1 MRMRA
6 FATVAC
12 VVLATLT
19 AGCASNGADSTEAA
33 ARPEIVQMLRQTAS
47 YEYTPYASP
56 RAMRDAVDV
65 AVVGTVDHV
74 AAAVVRDEL
83 NGQGALVVAL
93 RPTEVWKGM
102 PETRSGLVYFVV
114 PRPNNRG
121 VGVYRTALPKGSQV
135 AMFGV
140 DHPPATDFTTGDPGV
155 TTYIPVPQGLF
166 LYGPAGLEN
175 VWAEE
180 AVGGDWADTHSL
192 AGLRAT
198 VLKR

>member
-1 MRMRA
+1 MRA
-6 FATVAC
+6 IATLAC

-19 AGCASNGADSTEAA
+19 AGCSSTEADSA
-33 ARPEIVQMLRQTAS
+33 DATAKPGIVQILRQTAS

-65 AVVGTVDHV
+65 AVVGIVEHV

-93 RPTEVWKGM
+93 RPTEVWKGV

-114 PRPNNRG
+114 PRPNNVG
-121 VGVYRTALPKGSQV
+121 VDVYRTALPKGSRV
-135 AMFGV
+135 VMFGV
-140 DHPPATDFTTGDPGV
+140 DHAPATDFTTGDPGV
-155 TTYIPVPQGLF
+155 TTYVPVPQGLF

-180 AVGGDWADTHSL
+180 AASGDWAGTGSL
-192 AGLRAT
+192 AGLRAA
-198 VLKR
+198 VLQR

>member
-19 AGCASNGADSTEAA
+19 AGCAANEADSADAA
-33 ARPEIVQMLRQTAS
+33 ANPGIVQMLRQTVS

-56 RAMRDAVDV
+56 RAMRKAVDV
-65 AVVGTVDHV
+65 AVVGTVDHI
-74 AAAVVRDEL
+74 AAAVIRDEL
-83 NGQGALVVAL
+83 DGQGALVIAL
-93 RPTEVWKGM
+93 RPTEIWKGV

-114 PRPNNRG
+114 PRPKNVG
-121 VGVYRTALPKGSQV
+121 VDVYRTALPKGSRI

-140 DHPPATDFTTGDPGV
+140 DHPPATDFATGDPGV
-155 TTYIPVPQGLF
+155 TAYVPVPQGLF
-166 LYGPAGLEN
+166 LYGSAGLEN

-180 AVGGDWADTHSL
+180 AASGGWVGTGSL
-192 AGLRAT
+192 AGLRAA
-198 VLKR
+198 VLQR

>member
-6 FATVAC
+6 FATVAS

-102 PETRSGLVYFVV
+102 PETRSGLVYFVA
-114 PRPNNRG
+114 RPNNIG
-121 VGVYRTALPKGSQV
+121 VGVYRTALP
-135 AMFGV
+135 
-140 DHPPATDFTTGDPGV
+140 
-155 TTYIPVPQGLF
+155 
-166 LYGPAGLEN
+166 N
-175 VWAEE
+175 
-180 AVGGDWADTHSL
+180 
-192 AGLRAT
+192 
-198 VLKR
+198 

>member
-1 MRMRA
+1 MRA
-6 FATVAC
+6 IATLAC

-19 AGCASNGADSTEAA
+19 AGCSSTEADSA
-33 ARPEIVQMLRQTAS
+33 DATAKPGIVQILRQTAS

-65 AVVGTVDHV
+65 AVVGIVEHV

-93 RPTEVWKGM
+93 RPTEVWKGV

-114 PRPNNRG
+114 PRPNNVG
-121 VGVYRTALPKGSQV
+121 VDVYRTALPKGSRV
-135 AMFGV
+135 VMFGV
-140 DHPPATDFTTGDPGV
+140 DHAPATDFTTGDPGV
-155 TTYIPVPQGLF
+155 TTYVPVPQGLF

-180 AVGGDWADTHSL
+180 AASGDWSGTGSL
-192 AGLRAT
+192 AGLRAA
-198 VLKR
+198 VLQR